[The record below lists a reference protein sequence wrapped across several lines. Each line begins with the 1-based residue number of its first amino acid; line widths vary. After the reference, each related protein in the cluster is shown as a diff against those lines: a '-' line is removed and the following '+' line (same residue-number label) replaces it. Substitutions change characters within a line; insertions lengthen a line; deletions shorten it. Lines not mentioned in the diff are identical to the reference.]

1 MKVKI
6 GVVGLGYVGLPLAVH
21 LAEHFDVVGFDINL
35 HRVQSLQKG
44 VDFTNEVG
52 SAALAS
58 SDLKITH
65 LLEEVA
71 ACNFYIVT
79 VPTPTDQANVP
90 DLGPVIKASES
101 VASVLKKGDIVVYE
115 STVYPGVTEETCV
128 PILEK
133 FSTGLKHLVDFNV
146 GYSPERINPG
156 DRVNTL
162 ATVMKIVSGDTP
174 ESLDIIANVY
184 AKVVDAGIYRA
195 PTIKVAEAAK
205 VIENTQRGVNIAL
218 MNELSEL
225 FNRIGIDTHDVLEAA
240 GSKYNF
246 LKFSPGLVGGHCIGV
261 DPYYLSHKA
270 EIHGFKS
277 NLILMSRQINNSMP
291 RFIAQQTIHSM
302 VSNNL
307 LNSDSRVLVLGVTFK
322 ENVPDV
328 RNSKVFD
335 LINLLEEYQINVD
348 LADPYADEEETALEY
363 NATLS
368 KHLENGVYDCVIL
381 AVVHDEYVSGSWG
394 MVSGYL
400 KPDKGLVMDIKA
412 FLPLEQKPA
421 HINLWRP

>member
-1 MKVKI
+1 MELKI
-6 GVVGLGYVGLPLAVH
+6 AVVGLGYVGLPLAVH
-21 LAEHFDVVGFDINL
+21 LAEHFDVTGFDINL
-35 HRVQSLQKG
+35 HRVNALKKG

-52 SAALAS
+52 SDVLVRS
-58 SDLKITH
+58 GLKISH
-65 LLEEVA
+65 ALEDIAE
-71 ACNFYIVT
+71 CNFYIVT

-90 DLGPVIKASES
+90 DLGPVMKASES

-128 PILEK
+128 PILER
-133 FSTGLKHLVDFNV
+133 SSGLKHLLDFNV

-162 ATVMKIVSGDTP
+162 STVMKIVSGDT
-174 ESLDIIANVY
+174 EATLNTIADVY
-184 AKVVDAGIYRA
+184 AKVVGAGVYRA

-205 VIENTQRGVNIAL
+205 VIENTQRDVNIAL

-225 FNRIGIDTHDVLEAA
+225 FNRIGIDTHEVLKAA

-270 EIHGFKS
+270 EIHGYKS

-291 RFIAQQTIHSM
+291 RFIAQQTIHGM
-302 VSNNL
+302 VSSDL

-335 LINLLEEYQINVD
+335 LIKLLEEYQINVD

-363 NATLS
+363 KMSLS

-381 AVVHDEYVSGSWG
+381 AVAHDEYVTGSWA
-394 MVSGYL
+394 MASGFL

-412 FLPLEQKPA
+412 FLPPDQKPS

>member
-1 MKVKI
+1 MEVKI

-21 LAEHFDVVGFDINL
+21 LAEHFDVTGFDINL
-35 HRVQSLQKG
+35 NRVKSLQNG

-52 SAALAS
+52 SEALAS

-65 LLEEVA
+65 QLNEIA
-71 ACNFYIVT
+71 SCNFYIVT

-128 PILEK
+128 PILEA

-156 DRVNTL
+156 DRINTL
-162 ATVMKIVSGDTP
+162 ATVMKIVSGDTA

-205 VIENTQRGVNIAL
+205 VIENTQRDVNIAL

-225 FNRIGIDTHDVLEAA
+225 FNRIGIDTHEVLKAA

-261 DPYYLSHKA
+261 DPYYLTHKA
-270 EIHGFKS
+270 EIHGYKS

-302 VSNNL
+302 VSSNL

-335 LINLLEEYQINVD
+335 
-348 LADPYADEEETALEY
+348 
-363 NATLS
+363 S
-368 KHLENGVYDCVIL
+368 
-381 AVVHDEYVSGSWG
+381 
-394 MVSGYL
+394 
-400 KPDKGLVMDIKA
+400 
-412 FLPLEQKPA
+412 
-421 HINLWRP
+421 

>member
-1 MKVKI
+1 MKIKI
-6 GVVGLGYVGLPLAVH
+6 AIVGLGYVGLPLAVH
-21 LAEHFDVVGFDINL
+21 LVKHFEVVGYDTSK
-35 HRVQSLQKG
+35 HRIDSLKNG
-44 VDFTNEVG
+44 IDFTNEVG
-52 SAALAS
+52 SEVLKAAQLKVS
-58 SDLKITH
+58 SDLNEI
-65 LLEEVA
+65 A
-71 ACNFYIVT
+71 DCNFFIVT
-79 VPTPTDQANVP
+79 VPTPTDSANVP
-90 DLGPVIKASES
+90 DLSCVMRASES

-133 FSTGLKHLVDFNV
+133 YSNGLKHLEDFNV

-156 DRVNTL
+156 DKVNTL
-162 ATVMKIVSGDTP
+162 ASVMKIVSADT
-174 ESLDIIANVY
+174 EKTL
-184 AKVVDAGIYRA
+184 KVVSTVYNAIVEAGVYEA
-195 PTIKVAEAAK
+195 PSIKVAEAAK
-205 VIENTQRGVNIAL
+205 VIENTQRDVNIAL

-225 FNRIGIDTHDVLEAA
+225 FNRIGIDTHEVLKAA

-291 RFIAQQTIHSM
+291 RFIAQQTIIEM
-302 VSNNL
+302 ANVGL
-307 LNSDSRVLVLGVTFK
+307 LNGNTNVLVLGVTFK

-335 LINLLEEYQINVD
+335 LIKLLNEYQVNID
-348 LADPYADEEETALEY
+348 IADPHADSDEMFIEY
-363 NATLS
+363 NVRPTVRLQQ
-368 KHLENGVYDCVIL
+368 GGYDCVIL
-381 AVVHDEYVSGSWG
+381 AVSHDEYISGSWE

-400 KPDKGLVMDIKA
+400 KPERGVVMDIKA
-412 FLPLEQKPA
+412 VLPPDCKPS

>member
-1 MKVKI
+1 MEVKI

-21 LAEHFDVVGFDINL
+21 LAEHFDVTGFDINL
-35 HRVQSLQKG
+35 NRVKSLQNG

-52 SAALAS
+52 SEALAS

-65 LLEEVA
+65 QLNEIA
-71 ACNFYIVT
+71 SCNFYIVT

-128 PILEK
+128 PILEA

-156 DRVNTL
+156 DRINTL
-162 ATVMKIVSGDTP
+162 ATVMKIVSGDTA

-205 VIENTQRGVNIAL
+205 VIENTQRDVNIAL

-225 FNRIGIDTHDVLEAA
+225 FNRIGIDTHEVLKAA

-261 DPYYLSHKA
+261 DPYYLTHKA
-270 EIHGFKS
+270 EIHGYKS

-302 VSNNL
+302 VSSNL

-335 LINLLEEYQINVD
+335 LIKLLEEYQISVD

-363 NATLS
+363 NVKLS
-368 KHLENGVYDCVIL
+368 KHLENGTYDCVIL
-381 AVVHDEYVSGSWG
+381 AVAHDEYVLGSWA
-394 MVSGYL
+394 MTSGYL
-400 KPDKGLVMDIKA
+400 KPGKGLVMDIKA
-412 FLPLEQKPA
+412 FLPPEQKPA